1 MITAVITH
9 KQRVIEMLAA
19 CFDNNKTVNYI
30 VKQDE
35 KREERVKDLISYSFD
50 ACVDSGQVYLSD
62 DCNAVIICS
71 LSVDKL
77 PILEEAL
84 LTVRFVFKVIGLDGI
99 SRILKREK
107 YINSFHPQDE
117 EFIYIW
123 FIGVDKFH
131 QRKGLGGGLLQ
142 EVINISEQKKA
153 PIYIETSVETN
164 VTFYEKYGFQLYHTA
179 DEEIFGFKL
188 YFLRR
193 LVSEQPILEV

>member
-1 MITAVITH
+1 MITADITH
-9 KQRVIEMLAA
+9 KQRVIEMLSA

-35 KREERVKDLISYSFD
+35 KRSERVKELIDYSFD

-62 DCNAVIICS
+62 DANAVIICS
-71 LSVDKL
+71 LSVNKL

-84 LTVRFVFKVIGLDGI
+84 LTVRFVFKVIGFDGI

-107 YINSFHPQDE
+107 YVNSFHPQDE

-123 FIGVDKFH
+123 FIGVEKSH
-131 QRKGLGGGLLQ
+131 QKKGLGSNLLQ
-142 EVINISEQKKA
+142 EVIKISEQKKV

-164 VTFYEKYGFQLYHTA
+164 VSFYEKYGFQLYHTA
-179 DEEIFGFKL
+179 DEELFGFKL

-193 LVSEQPILEV
+193 LVNTSSDFEI